1 MKVGDLV
8 IFNVFPKGWDGGP
21 LSSVQGIIISHQM
34 IPAADADDFYGVKN
48 QVWWFIMRSDTG
60 TIKKYHDDWI
70 KAGENE
76 SW

>member
-8 IFNVFPKGWDGGP
+8 IVNVLTKAGLGP
-21 LSSVQGIIISHQM
+21 FARVQGIVVSKRT
-34 IPAADADDFYGVKN
+34 IPIDEREARLKN
-48 QVWWFIMRSDTG
+48 HCWWFIMRSDTG
-60 TIKKYHDDWI
+60 TVEKFHADWI